1 MDRFYRIVP
10 ESIHS
15 SSTKN
20 TQGDT
25 MSLRYEQ
32 QYSLYKTR
40 EFLRDLLHH
49 STRPK
54 TSEELKDRAYS
65 CLRHFPFL
73 DKCGAPI
80 WSKDDFECPEIRH
93 HENER

>member
-1 MDRFYRIVP
+1 
-10 ESIHS
+10 
-15 SSTKN
+15 
-20 TQGDT
+20 
-25 MSLRYEQ
+25 MSLRSEQ

-54 TSEELKDRAYS
+54 TSKELKDGAYS

-73 DKCGAPI
+73 DEHGAPI
-80 WSKDDFECPEIRH
+80 WSKDDFECPVIKRHEI
-93 HENER
+93 E

>member
-1 MDRFYRIVP
+1 
-10 ESIHS
+10 
-15 SSTKN
+15 
-20 TQGDT
+20 

-32 QYSLYKTR
+32 QYALYKTR

-54 TSEELKDRAYS
+54 TAEELKDRAYS

-73 DKCGAPI
+73 DKFGAPM
-80 WSKDDFECPEIRH
+80 WSHDDFECPEIRR
-93 HENER
+93 NETE

>member
-1 MDRFYRIVP
+1 
-10 ESIHS
+10 
-15 SSTKN
+15 
-20 TQGDT
+20 

-54 TSEELKDRAYS
+54 TDSELKDRAYS

-73 DKCGAPI
+73 DDRGAPI
-80 WSKDDFECPEIRH
+80 WSKDDFECPEIRD
-93 HENER
+93 ENKR